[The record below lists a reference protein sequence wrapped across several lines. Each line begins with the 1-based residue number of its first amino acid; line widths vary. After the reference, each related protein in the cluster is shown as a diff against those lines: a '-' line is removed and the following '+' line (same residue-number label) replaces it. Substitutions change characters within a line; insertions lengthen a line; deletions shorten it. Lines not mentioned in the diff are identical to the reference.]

1 MTFESGSVAASVSIL
16 LVNNDVPECDET
28 FEAHI
33 VIENGGNLLT
43 GPGLRLG
50 RQPST
55 TITVM
60 DEGIVI
66 YIIVKRCS
74 HFHYLY
80 ILIELLVK
88 VFAYC
93 QLCTS

>member
-1 MTFESGSVAASVSIL
+1 MTFESGSVAASVNIL
-16 LVNNDVPECDET
+16 LVNDDVPECDET

-33 VIENGGNLLT
+33 VIENGGNSLT

-50 RQPST
+50 GQPST

-66 YIIVKRCS
+66 QIIVKRCS
-74 HFHYLY
+74 YFHY
-80 ILIELLVK
+80 
-88 VFAYC
+88 
-93 QLCTS
+93 